1 MKRFIYFLL
10 ALLGVGAGACDNGSM
25 DDVVAEYGCPHMN
38 FSFKARVID
47 EAGKPIEG
55 IEVQTRNG
63 DFYMDNFSDAEG
75 NIDLNVSMWPDTNID
90 LVFTDVDGAENGGEF
105 ETLELN
111 IADKVEQVAE
121 GSGSWYEGG
130 YKANLGDVV
139 MTLKAENVEQ
149 E

>member
-10 ALLGVGAGACDNGSM
+10 ALLGFGAGACDNGWG
-25 DDVVAEYGCPHMN
+25 DVVAEYGCPHMN

-47 EAGKPIEG
+47 EAGNPIEG
-55 IEVQTRNG
+55 IEVQTKDNA
-63 DFYMDNFSDAEG
+63 FYMDNYSDAEG
-75 NIDLNVSMWPDTNID
+75 NIDLTVSMWPDTNID
-90 LVFTDVDGAENGGEF
+90 VIFTDVDGELNGGEF

-130 YKANLGDVV
+130 YKAELGDVT
-139 MTLKAENVEQ
+139 MTLKAKSEEKQ

>member
-10 ALLGVGAGACDNGSM
+10 ALIGFGAGACDNDWG
-25 DDVVAEYGCPHMN
+25 DPVPEYGCPHMN

-75 NIDLNVSMWPDTNID
+75 NIDLTTGMWPNINID
-90 LVFTDVDGAENGGEF
+90 VIFTDVDGEENGGEF

-111 IADKVEQVAE
+111 ISDKVEKVKE
-121 GSGSWYEGG
+121 GDGRWYNGD
-130 YKANLGDVV
+130 YAADLGDVT

>member
-1 MKRFIYFLL
+1 MKRFIYFLFV
-10 ALLGVGAGACDNGSM
+10 LLGFGAVACDNGSM
-25 DDVVAEYGCPHMN
+25 DDDVAEYGCPHIN
-38 FSFKARVID
+38 FSLKARVVD

-55 IEVQTRNG
+55 IEVQTKNN
-63 DFYMDNFSDAEG
+63 DFYADNYSDAEG

-105 ETLELN
+105 EALELN
-111 IADKVEQVAE
+111 IADKVEQVKE

-130 YKANLGDVV
+130 YKADLGDVT
-139 MTLKAENVEQ
+139 MKLKAENVEQ

>member
-10 ALLGVGAGACDNGSM
+10 ALLGFGAVACNNGSM
-25 DDVVAEYGCPHMN
+25 DDVVAEYGCPHIN
-38 FSFKARVID
+38 FSLKARVVD

-55 IEVQTRNG
+55 IEVQTKNNA
-63 DFYMDNFSDAEG
+63 FYADNYSDTEG

-105 ETLELN
+105 ETLNLN
-111 IADKVEQVAE
+111 IADKVEQVKE

-130 YKANLGDVV
+130 YKADLGDVV
-139 MTLKAENVEQ
+139 MTLKAESDEQ
-149 E
+149 K

>member
-10 ALLGVGAGACDNGSM
+10 ALIGFGAGACDHGSM
-25 DDVVAEYGCPHMN
+25 DDVVAEYGCPHIN

-75 NIDLNVSMWPDTNID
+75 NIDLKVGMWPDTNID
-90 LVFTDVDGAENGGEF
+90 VIFTDVDGELNGGEF

-121 GSGSWYEGG
+121 GSGSWYEGA
-130 YKANLGDVV
+130 YKAELGDVV
-139 MTLKAENVEQ
+139 MTLKEESDEQ
-149 E
+149 K

>member
-10 ALLGVGAGACDNGSM
+10 ALLGVSAVSCDN
-25 DDVVAEYGCPHMN
+25 DWFDVVAEYGCPHMN
-38 FSFKARVID
+38 FSLKARVID
-47 EAGKPIEG
+47 EAGNPIEG

-105 ETLELN
+105 ETLNLN

-121 GSGSWYEGG
+121 GSGSWYEGD
-130 YKANLGDVV
+130 YKAELGDVT

-149 E
+149 

>member
-10 ALLGVGAGACDNGSM
+10 ALIGFGAGACDNDWG
-25 DDVVAEYGCPHMN
+25 DPVPEYGCPHMN

-63 DFYMDNFSDAEG
+63 DFYMDNHSDADG
-75 NIDLNVSMWPDTNID
+75 NIDLNVGMWPDTNID
-90 LVFTDVDGAENGGEF
+90 VIFTDVDGELNGGEF

-111 IADKVEQVAE
+111 ISDKVEKVKE
-121 GSGSWYEGG
+121 GDGHWYQGE
-130 YKANLGDVV
+130 YAADLGDVM

-149 E
+149 

>member
-10 ALLGVGAGACDNGSM
+10 ALLGVGAVSCDNGW

-38 FSFKARVID
+38 FSLKARVID
-47 EAGKPIEG
+47 EAGNPIEG

-105 ETLELN
+105 ETLNLN

-130 YKANLGDVV
+130 YKADLGDVT

>member
-10 ALLGVGAGACDNGSM
+10 ALIGFGAGACDNDWG
-25 DDVVAEYGCPHMN
+25 DVVPEYGCPRMN
-38 FSFKARVID
+38 FSLKARVID
-47 EAGKPIEG
+47 EEGNPIAG

-75 NIDLNVSMWPDTNID
+75 NIDLTTGMWPNINID
-90 LVFTDVDGAENGGEF
+90 VIFTDVDGEENGGEF

-111 IADKVEQVAE
+111 ISDKVEKVKE
-121 GSGSWYEGG
+121 GDGRWYNGE
-130 YKANLGDVV
+130 YAADLGDVT

-149 E
+149 

>member
-10 ALLGVGAGACDNGSM
+10 ALLGVGAVSCDN
-25 DDVVAEYGCPHMN
+25 DWFDVVAEYGCPHMN

-105 ETLELN
+105 ETLNLN

-130 YKANLGDVV
+130 YKADLGDVV
-139 MTLKAENVEQ
+139 MTLKAESDEQ

>member
-10 ALLGVGAGACDNGSM
+10 ALIGFGAGACDHGSM
-25 DDVVAEYGCPHMN
+25 DDVVAEYGCPYIN

-63 DFYMDNFSDAEG
+63 AFYMDNFSDAEG
-75 NIDLNVSMWPDTNID
+75 NIDLKVGMWPDTNID
-90 LVFTDVDGAENGGEF
+90 VIFTDVDGELNGGEF

-111 IADKVEQVAE
+111 IADKVERVEE
-121 GSGSWYEGG
+121 GSGGWYEGG
-130 YKANLGDVV
+130 YKADLGDVV
-139 MTLKAENVEQ
+139 MTLKEESDEQ
-149 E
+149 K

>member
-10 ALLGVGAGACDNGSM
+10 ALLGFGAVSCDNGSM
-25 DDVVAEYGCPHMN
+25 DDVVAEYGCPHIN
-38 FSFKARVID
+38 FSLKARVVD

-55 IEVQTRNG
+55 IEVQTKDNA
-63 DFYMDNFSDAEG
+63 FYADNYSDAEG

-111 IADKVEQVAE
+111 IADKVEQVKE

-130 YKANLGDVV
+130 YKADLGDVT
-139 MTLKAENVEQ
+139 MKLKAESDEQ
-149 E
+149 K

>member
-10 ALLGVGAGACDNGSM
+10 ALIGFGAGACDHGSM
-25 DDVVAEYGCPHMN
+25 DDVVAEYGCPHIN
-38 FSFKARVID
+38 FSLKARVVD

-55 IEVQTRNG
+55 IEVQTKNN
-63 DFYMDNFSDAEG
+63 DFYTDNYSDAEG

-111 IADKVEQVAE
+111 IADKVEQVKE
-121 GSGSWYEGG
+121 GDGRWYNGE
-130 YKANLGDVV
+130 YAADLGDVT

>member
-10 ALLGVGAGACDNGSM
+10 ALLGFGAGACDNGWG
-25 DDVVAEYGCPHMN
+25 DPVAEYGCPHMN

-75 NIDLNVSMWPDTNID
+75 SIDLTVSMWPDTNID
-90 LVFTDVDGAENGGEF
+90 VIFTDVDGELNGGEF

-111 IADKVEQVAE
+111 IADKVEQVSE
-121 GSGSWYEGG
+121 GSGSWYEGD
-130 YKANLGDVV
+130 YKAELGDVT
-139 MTLKAENVEQ
+139 MTLKAKSEEKQ

>member
-10 ALLGVGAGACDNGSM
+10 ALLGVSAVSCDN
-25 DDVVAEYGCPHMN
+25 DWFDVVAEYGCPHMN
-38 FSFKARVID
+38 FSLKARVID

-105 ETLELN
+105 ETLNLN

-130 YKANLGDVV
+130 YKADLGDVT

>member
-10 ALLGVGAGACDNGSM
+10 ALIGFGAGACDHGSM
-25 DDVVAEYGCPHMN
+25 DDVVAEYGCPHIN

-75 NIDLNVSMWPDTNID
+75 NIDLKVGMWPDTNID
-90 LVFTDVDGAENGGEF
+90 VIFTDVDGELNGGEF

-130 YKANLGDVV
+130 YKAELGDVV

>member
-1 MKRFIYFLL
+1 MKRFIYFLF
-10 ALLGVGAGACDNGSM
+10 ALLGFGAVACDNGSM
-25 DDVVAEYGCPHMN
+25 DDVVAEYGCPHIN
-38 FSFKARVID
+38 FSLKARVVD

-55 IEVQTRNG
+55 IEVQTKDN
-63 DFYMDNFSDAEG
+63 DFYADNYSDAEG

-105 ETLELN
+105 EALELN
-111 IADKVEQVAE
+111 IADKVEQVKE

-130 YKANLGDVV
+130 YKADLGDVT

>member
-10 ALLGVGAGACDNGSM
+10 ALLGVSAVSCDN
-25 DDVVAEYGCPHMN
+25 DWFDVVAEYGCPHMN
-38 FSFKARVID
+38 FSLKARVVD

-55 IEVQTRNG
+55 IEVQTKNN
-63 DFYMDNFSDAEG
+63 DFYTDNYSDAEG

-105 ETLELN
+105 ETLNLN

-130 YKANLGDVV
+130 YKADLGDVT

>member
-10 ALLGVGAGACDNGSM
+10 ALLGFGAGACDNGWG
-25 DDVVAEYGCPHMN
+25 DPVPEYGCPHMT
-38 FSFKARVID
+38 FSLKARVID

-75 NIDLNVSMWPDTNID
+75 NIDLTTGMWPNINID
-90 LVFTDVDGAENGGEF
+90 VIFTDVDGEENGGEF

-111 IADKVEQVAE
+111 ISDKVEKVKE
-121 GSGSWYEGG
+121 GDGRWYNGE
-130 YKANLGDVV
+130 YAADLGDVT

>member
-10 ALLGVGAGACDNGSM
+10 ALLGFGTIACDNVSM
-25 DDVVAEYGCPHMN
+25 KDVVAEYGCPHIN
-38 FSFKARVID
+38 FSLKARVID

-55 IEVQTRNG
+55 IEVQTKNNA
-63 DFYMDNFSDAEG
+63 FYMDNYSDAEG

-105 ETLELN
+105 ETLNLN
-111 IADKVEQVAE
+111 IANKVEQVKE

-130 YKANLGDVV
+130 YKADLGDVV
-139 MTLKAENVEQ
+139 MTLKEESDEQ
-149 E
+149 K

>member
-10 ALLGVGAGACDNGSM
+10 ALLGFGAGACDNGWG
-25 DDVVAEYGCPHMN
+25 DPVAEYGCPHMN

-75 NIDLNVSMWPDTNID
+75 NIDLTVSMWPDTNID
-90 LVFTDVDGAENGGEF
+90 VIFTDVDGELNGGEF

-130 YKANLGDVV
+130 YKADLGDVV
-139 MTLKAENVEQ
+139 MTVKEESDEQ
-149 E
+149 K